1 MINPHKNVNN
11 NWSTWSFNITINL
24 KQWFSVDNVNS
35 ILIKSIYWVTVN
47 SNKEIIDEFIAKC
60 NKELNLK

>member
-24 KQWFSVDNVNS
+24 KQWFSVDNVNT